1 MSFREKSAWVT
12 LIALLLVCALYFSHG
27 PNIFVPNPH
36 YAAFQAMIWCFVA
49 FIAIKIIAQVIL
61 FVHNPKDARTP
72 KDEREQLID
81 LKAIRLSSYVYVV
94 GTFLAVLTLH
104 HGASGRAVGFFI
116 VLSFVV
122 AEICNQTARIVYHR
136 RGA

>member
-12 LIALLLVCALYFSHG
+12 LMGILVVCALFFSHG
-27 PNIFVPNPH
+27 PSIFVPHPH
-36 YAAFQAMIWCFVA
+36 PAAFHAMISSFVA
-49 FIAIKIIAQVIL
+49 LIMIKIIAQVVL
-61 FVHNPKDARTP
+61 YVRNPRDARAP

-81 LKAIRLSSYVYVV
+81 LKAIRLASYVYVL

-104 HGASGRAVGFFI
+104 HGASGRAVGYF
-116 VLSFVV
+116 VLLSFVV

-136 RGA
+136 RGS

>member
-12 LIALLLVCALYFSHG
+12 LIAILLVCTLFFSHG
-27 PNIFVPNPH
+27 PNIFVPHPH
-36 YAAFQAMIWCFVA
+36 PAAFQAMISCFVA
-49 FIAIKIIAQVIL
+49 FILIKIIAQVVL
-61 FVHNPKDARTP
+61 YVRNPKDARTP

-81 LKAIRLSSYVYVV
+81 LKATRIASYVYVL

-104 HGASGRAVGFFI
+104 HGATGRAVGYF
-116 VLSFVV
+116 VLLSFVI

-136 RGA
+136 RGS